1 MVIVMT
7 TKEIFPSDQIKNSMI
22 FVLLQCGYEITEA
35 EKIARDVSGYYLRKN
50 HSNFSDSSKT
60 QEVA

>member
-7 TKEIFPSDQIKNSMI
+7 TKEIFQYDKIKNSMI

-35 EKIARDVSGYYLRKN
+35 EKIARDVSGYYLSKN
-50 HSNFSDSSKT
+50 YSNFPDSSKK